1 MDISAFFLV
10 LVDTF
15 LGWVEALPTKK
26 ETAMVVAKMLAERY
40 HTEGLT
46 TFIVGFWYGLTFTS
60 QVTQSLMK
68 IMGTDWKLIVP
79 NIPIAQDR

>member
-46 TFIVGFWYGLTFTS
+46 TFIVGF
-60 QVTQSLMK
+60 
-68 IMGTDWKLIVP
+68 
-79 NIPIAQDR
+79 